1 MAGSI
6 HRRSNLPSYIL
17 WATVAALLLAP
28 LVAMRFTSEVAW
40 TPFDFAAAGALLIG
54 ATATYE
60 WASRRTASPRH
71 RILLGA
77 GLAAAVLVIWAE
89 GAVGIF

>member
-1 MAGSI
+1 MVHGI
-6 HRRSNLPSYIL
+6 HKRSNVPSYIL
-17 WATVAALLLAP
+17 WTTVAALLLAP
-28 LVAMRFTSEVAW
+28 LIAMRFTSEVAW
-40 TPFDFAAAGALLIG
+40 TPFDFAVAGALLIG
-54 ATATYE
+54 AAAIYE
-60 WASRRTASPRH
+60 WASRRTASARH